1 MKPSTC
7 WVWSWSTWLDSLRA
21 AHGLQDSWEQAELA
35 PDTLS
40 YLATRLIGGQLSSI
54 GGKQIGPLNP
64 RTCCVAKRDR
74 GDLSRAKCRSKPK
87 SVSQGGPGCGAR
99 RSRAVLREKK
109 GMLDLS
115 SFLLLKKTAKQ
126 EVDLGEPSGL
136 REGPVTIWPY
146 GSSGFG
152 FH

>member
-1 MKPSTC
+1 M
-7 WVWSWSTWLDSLRA
+7 
-21 AHGLQDSWEQAELA
+21 
-35 PDTLS
+35 
-40 YLATRLIGGQLSSI
+40 
-54 GGKQIGPLNP
+54 
-64 RTCCVAKRDR
+64 
-74 GDLSRAKCRSKPK
+74 
-87 SVSQGGPGCGAR
+87 
-99 RSRAVLREKK
+99 LREKK